1 MVRRRVEI
9 KAIEEKAKRHTTF
22 TKRRQGLFKKTR
34 DYCTLSDSQAAV
46 IVFSAAGNFF
56 GLGHPSLNVLVN
68 RYISHPKSVFGKEA
82 GGAGGSRVHGGGGGG
97 VEDGRAE
104 PLPLPLTETERRIVE
119 AIERKRWDSAVRD
132 LVPEELNELAAEV
145 EKIKLMVVAR
155 RKEIKGKSKVDG

>member
-34 DYCTLSDSQAAV
+34 DYCNLSGSQAAV

-68 RYISHPKSVFGKEA
+68 RYISHSKSVFGKEA
-82 GGAGGSRVHGGGGGG
+82 GGAGGSRGDGGGGA
-97 VEDGRAE
+97 EDGRAE
-104 PLPLPLTETERRIVE
+104 AVPLTETERRIVE
-119 AIERKRWDSAVRD
+119 AIERKRWDSAVGD
-132 LVPEELNELAAEV
+132 LVPEELSELAAEV

-155 RKEIKGKSKVDG
+155 KKEIKGKSKVDG

>member
-9 KAIEEKAKRHTTF
+9 KAIEVKAKRHTTF
-22 TKRRQGLFKKTR
+22 TKRRQGLFKKTQ

-56 GLGHPSLNVLVN
+56 GLGHPSLNLLVN

-82 GGAGGSRVHGGGGGG
+82 AGAGGPRVLDGGGA
-97 VEDGRAE
+97 EDGPAE
-104 PLPLPLTETERRIVE
+104 PLPLTETERRIVE
-119 AIERKRWDSAVRD
+119 AIERKRWDSAVGD

-145 EKIKLMVVAR
+145 EKIKLMVAAR
-155 RKEIKGKSKVDG
+155 KKEIKGKGKVDG